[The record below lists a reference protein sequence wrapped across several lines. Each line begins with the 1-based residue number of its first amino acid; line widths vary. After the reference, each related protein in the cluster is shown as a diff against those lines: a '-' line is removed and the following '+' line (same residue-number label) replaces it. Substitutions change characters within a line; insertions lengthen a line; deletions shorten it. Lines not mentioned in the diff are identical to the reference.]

1 MVVVVILVFC
11 LALLSLVWSSIVVV
25 VVSLSDLKR
34 LVFCPFV
41 ELEYRYSRS
50 KEVVV
55 IKYHVVSLFA
65 VRTDTPGSKRFSS
78 VDVILFLHLL
88 LGRIP

>member
-55 IKYHVVSLFA
+55 IKYHVSLFA